1 MPPPGVPGVTGV
13 IPLEAELELKD
24 ADAAARQLQDREQK
38 VEDQVG
44 HGGTTWDWENT
55 WLSKRVLRLFAKD

>member
-1 MPPPGVPGVTGV
+1 MGHRVRRLSVGHG
-13 IPLEAELELKD
+13 IEAELKLKD

-44 HGGTTWDWENT
+44 TGGKPEGNCN
-55 WLSKRVLRLFAKD
+55 